1 MAGLDASGS
10 MGLPRGNPSRFKPR
24 KNSEPK
30 IGPDGQP
37 RLNARQRRTLRRA
50 RERALKGLLEV
61 SQALLAKA
69 EVPVKL
75 PQDSHLSALMAAAEK
90 EEKEKEEKEEAGYES
105 PTDDGPSDAQPHG
118 SLDTNSP
125 SNKSSKNPAFPKGH
139 DLTAAVDK
147 VEESVH
153 NLAVAAVAAV
163 AARYEGKDVSHAAVA
178 AQAAAAAAVSAT
190 NVLPPGYV
198 VPEDA
203 RASDDGTGSPSLRL
217 PGAGDMLRGSN
228 SSSMSP
234 LRMSAPIGIAPRQ
247 KDQLVDAV
255 ASRSVDAQ
263 RGGGRQGLQGGPRA
277 KSVSA
282 DGGGAAAVSSAA
294 AEKGSSSN
302 SSSSSGSQLESIDIS
317 GLISQLSSKKDEGM
331 VDDKLI
337 RDLEII
343 QSLIGALKAPIPGPS
358 GPSRPTH
365 KQHLSNIKQR
375 GSMYGPVG
383 SNPHAVLQSTMS
395 FPH

>member
-1 MAGLDASGS
+1 MQQHNAFGGYCFESFLLYCFVVPLYMLGVHPVPLSSPPPWYCRSNYYTGHCTCILCFLLDI
-10 MGLPRGNPSRFKPR
+10 MRIVHTRILCLPCTY
-24 KNSEPK
+24 
-30 IGPDGQP
+30 Q
-37 RLNARQRRTLRRA
+37 
-50 RERALKGLLEV
+50 
-61 SQALLAKA
+61 
-69 EVPVKL
+69 VKL

-203 RASDDGTGSPSLRL
+203 RASEDGTGSPGVRL
-217 PGAGDMLRGSN
+217 PGAGAILRGS

-234 LRMSAPIGIAPRQ
+234 LRTSAPIGIAPRQ

-255 ASRSVDAQ
+255 ASRSVDAH
-263 RGGGRQGLQGGPRA
+263 RGGARQGLQGGARA

-282 DGGGAAAVSSAA
+282 DGGGAAA

-302 SSSSSGSQLESIDIS
+302 SSSSSGTQLESIDIS

>member
-1 MAGLDASGS
+1 
-10 MGLPRGNPSRFKPR
+10 
-24 KNSEPK
+24 
-30 IGPDGQP
+30 
-37 RLNARQRRTLRRA
+37 
-50 RERALKGLLEV
+50 
-61 SQALLAKA
+61 
-69 EVPVKL
+69 
-75 PQDSHLSALMAAAEK
+75 MAAAEK

-105 PTDDGPSDAQPHG
+105 PTEEGPSDAQPHG
-118 SLDTNSP
+118 SADTNSP
-125 SNKSSKNPAFPKGH
+125 TTKTSMSGTKNPALPKGH
-139 DLTAAVDK
+139 DWTAAVDK

-163 AARYEGKDVSHAAVA
+163 AARYEGKDVSQAAVA

-203 RASDDGTGSPSLRL
+203 RASEDGTGSPGGRL
-217 PGAGDMLRGSN
+217 PVGAGDTLRGSTG
-228 SSSMSP
+228 STSP
-234 LRMSAPIGIAPRQ
+234 LPSFVPIRTAGLQ
-247 KDQLVDAV
+247 KDQMADAV
-255 ASRSVDAQ
+255 ASRSVDAH
-263 RGGGRQGLQGGPRA
+263 RGGARQAGPRR

-282 DGGGAAAVSSAA
+282 DGSASAA
-294 AEKGSSSN
+294 ASFAGASAAG
-302 SSSSSGSQLESIDIS
+302 SSSSSGTGSQLESIDIS

-358 GPSRPTH
+358 GPSRPAH
-365 KQHLSNIKQR
+365 KQHLSKR
-375 GSMYGPVG
+375 GSLYGPVG
-383 SNPHAVLQSTMS
+383 SNPHSVLQSTMS